1 MNQMFFA
8 IQCIKIR
15 VYFSSQGCL
24 IIPEAKKIFEPQRSH
39 FLQIMLGFYKSSL
52 AH

>member
-8 IQCIKIR
+8 IKCIKIR

-24 IIPEAKKIFEPQRSH
+24 IIPEAKKIFEPQAKP
-39 FLQIMLGFYKSSL
+39 FFTDYAWLL
-52 AH
+52 